1 MTKLKIWAILG
12 LFALVFASCKNNKS
26 SDTEEKDDA
35 SKTPA
40 SKGISYSPAF
50 TDSFRLVLNRYY
62 DLKDAFVKSD
72 TATIHK
78 TGLAM
83 KEAVAVFSLK
93 EAEGKDSLI
102 YQAVQDKP
110 ADLLRGLEELLKEND
125 IEKQRTSF
133 EMISQAMYDL
143 LQSLKPSG
151 IHAYNQFCPMAFED
165 KGAYWLSAAD
175 SIMNPY
181 FGNKM
186 LHCGEVKEEFHF
198 E

>member
-1 MTKLKIWAILG
+1 MKRKIGAFIG
-12 LFALVFASCKNNKS
+12 LFALVFASCQNNHTS
-26 SDTEEKDDA
+26 HAEEENEAVA
-35 SKTPA
+35 STA
-40 SKGISYSPAF
+40 SKGITYSPVF
-50 TDSFRLVLNRYY
+50 TDSLRLVLNRYY

-72 TATIHK
+72 TAGIRV

-83 KEAVAVFSLK
+83 KEVVAVFSVK
-93 EAEGKDSLI
+93 EVEAKDSLV
-102 YQAVQDKP
+102 YQAVQSKP
-110 ADLLRGLEELLKEND
+110 ADLLRGLEELFKEKD
-125 IEKQRTSF
+125 LEKQRTSF

-151 IHAYNQFCPMAFED
+151 IHTYNQFCPMAFGD

-181 FGNKM
+181 FGKKM
-186 LHCGEVKEEFHF
+186 LHCGEVKEELHF

>member
-1 MTKLKIWAILG
+1 MTKRKIWAILG
-12 LFALVFASCKNNKS
+12 LFALVFASCKNSGS
-26 SDTEEKDDA
+26 SETEEKDEA
-35 SKTPA
+35 SQTQA
-40 SKGISYSPAF
+40 SKGISYSPVF

-72 TATIHK
+72 TAAIRVS
-78 TGLAM
+78 GLAM
-83 KEAVAVFSLK
+83 KEAVAVFSVK
-93 EAEGKDSLI
+93 EVEAKDSLI
-102 YQAVQDKP
+102 YQAVQSKP
-110 ADLLRGLEELLKEND
+110 ADLLKGVEELLKEND

-181 FGNKM
+181 FGKKM
-186 LHCGEVKEEFHF
+186 LHCGEVKEELHF

>member
-1 MTKLKIWAILG
+1 MTKSKIWAILG
-12 LFALVFASCKNNKS
+12 LLALVFTSCKNSGS
-26 SDTEEKDDA
+26 SEAEEKDEA
-35 SKTPA
+35 SRKPA
-40 SKGISYSPAF
+40 SKGVSYSTAF

-72 TATIHK
+72 TAAIRV

-83 KEAVAVFSLK
+83 KDVVAVFSVK
-93 EAEGKDSLI
+93 EAEGKDSLA
-102 YQAVQDKP
+102 YQAVQAKP

-181 FGNKM
+181 FGKKM